1 MLRWVKLAVGVFAAA
16 AGLYV
21 ASDVVRNAEIRRL
34 TAQVD
39 QLEQDKR
46 RLQDFMRRLTAT
58 RRVAQ
63 VDVIDQATD
72 AGGNPVH
79 TLLWQEIA
87 TDGSLGLPQHVLAV
101 GDLVYFEAAV
111 IKFQE
116 EDVAAGTPTKEH
128 SLVMFRRIFGDQQIP
143 ATAPA
148 LDSASLAARET
159 ESGDAALDQR
169 LWDVFWQM
177 MDDPAVGGQYGV
189 RVAQIEAPAV
199 LLRPG
204 QVWEVTLDADA
215 GLSLRI
221 IGRRETATPAKKQ
234 ALPGST

>member
-1 MLRWVKLAVGVFAAA
+1 MLRWAKLAVGLFAAA

-21 ASDVVRNAEIRRL
+21 ASHIVRNAEVRRL

-39 QLEQDKR
+39 QLEEDKR
-46 RLQDFMRRLTAT
+46 RLQDFIRRLSST

-63 VDVIDQATD
+63 VDVIDQVAD
-72 AGGNPVH
+72 SAGHPIY

-87 TDGSLGLPQHVLAV
+87 SDGSLGLPQHVQAV

-111 IKFQE
+111 IKFTE
-116 EDVAAGTPTKEH
+116 EDVAAGAPGREG
-128 SLVMFRRIFGDQQIP
+128 SLVLFRRIFGDQQ
-143 ATAPA
+143 APA
-148 LDSASLAARET
+148 AVPSLDSVGAGGMAGAPVGAML
-159 ESGDAALDQR
+159 DAR
-169 LWDVFWQM
+169 LWELFWRL
-177 MDDPAVGGQYGV
+177 MDDSDLASQYGV

-204 QVWEVTLDADA
+204 QVWEIILDADA

-221 IGRRETATPAKKQ
+221 IGRRESSPPGRNPAMH
-234 ALPGST
+234 GST